1 MRRLAPALALAL
13 LAGCGAE
20 PAAVVPTELVAEAP
34 AEFWLRAEGEL
45 KAAKAT
51 PLRVP
56 GRNYARRQL
65 VWMIPDGSPVK
76 EGELVARFEAVQ
88 SQLELDKALIDL
100 QRNALAKAGK
110 SRELEVGLDRI
121 DVELAQAEGALAI
134 AQRYARADFEA
145 IARNTVLDAVEDEGF
160 LREKSGV
167 LRWRQDQSAQR
178 GEAELD
184 VLAVQRGTLEASASD
199 KRGDLDALELRAP
212 HDGIFMLVSGWSG
225 QPPQIGEQLWAGGDF
240 ASLPDLGA
248 LEVELHVPQQEA
260 QGLAPGQA
268 VQLTPLGHPDQHATG
283 EITWIASAPRATSRQ
298 NPAKFLSAKASVPI
312 EAARRYGWV
321 PGQAFELKVI
331 QFASPAVVT
340 LPNLAIAGEGGR
352 AYVMVQGEDGP
363 ERREVELGVRGPART
378 EVKAGLRPG
387 ERVLL
392 AGNAGDDV
400 PAAGAAVAEE
410 AAP

>member
-1 MRRLAPALALAL
+1 MRRLAPALLFAL
-13 LAGCGAE
+13 LAGCGAA
-20 PAAVVPTELVAEAP
+20 PDAVVPTERVAEAP

-65 VWMIPDGSPVK
+65 VWMLPDGSPVK
-76 EGELVARFEAVQ
+76 AGELVARFEAVQ
-88 SQLELDKALIDL
+88 SQLELDKALLDL

-184 VLAVQRGTLEASASD
+184 VLAVQRGTLETNAAD
-199 KRGDLDALELRAP
+199 KRSDLEALELRAP

-240 ASLPDLGA
+240 ANLPDLGA
-248 LEVELHVPQQEA
+248 LEVELNVPQQEA
-260 QGLAPGQA
+260 QGLALGQA
-268 VQLTPLGHPDQHATG
+268 VQFTPLGHPDQHATG

-298 NPAKFLSAKASVPI
+298 SPAKFLSAKASVPI
-312 EAARRYGWV
+312 EAARRYRWV
-321 PGQAFELKVI
+321 PGQAFELKII
-331 QFASPAVVT
+331 QFAAPAVVT
-340 LPNLAIAGEGGR
+340 LPNLAIAGERGQ
-352 AYVMVQGEDGP
+352 AYVMVLGEDGP

-392 AGNAGDDV
+392 AA
-400 PAAGAAVAEE
+400 AAGPETPATGAPATAE
-410 AAP
+410 ASP